1 MSSAEGADSDEGEKI
16 KMSQQQPGDILALT
30 TEENVSALTIE
41 KPGSADSSAVVG
53 DSGALLGLKW
63 KESGSVL
70 SGNGTEIGNEALSA
84 ALALRLVSW
93 KSVAEAKRVQK
104 EKDHDGGIQQEGQR
118 ADLQKEIAGLEK
130 ELGRVAF
137 AKEEWEKFNVS
148 NLSNNSYIKFGD
160 THMRVDVD
168 KWTLE
173 EEEQAEAARLQV
185 EHLLSTSGQ
194 HQPAAWTE
202 GSYYSAP
209 SVKYSEFLL
218 RSEGEKAASFAQL
231 DARERESYLDLLRA
245 DDRTA
250 FMKAVEKA
258 ENAAEVRREAEEAIR
273 IYGNKIQGQSQE
285 KPSCKWARWFM
296 SHSGRKTREFT
307 IPVAEFDGICGK
319 LEALDP
325 DQVGPEVDSALTRDD
340 GQLSEAAITFLVLF
354 CGFRGLHD
362 SLQPP
367 PSSSMLLSALQ
378 AARLNGELRVIAD
391 NNRVKRGWKHVK
403 SQLDVIS
410 IFGNTERKDRGAQVD
425 LNSTE
430 RNE

>member
-1 MSSAEGADSDEGEKI
+1 MSSAEGADRDEGEKI

-30 TEENVSALTIE
+30 TEENVSALTTE
-41 KPGSADSSAVVG
+41 KPVSADSSAVVG
-53 DSGALLGLKW
+53 DSVAILGLKW
-63 KESGSVL
+63 KECGSVL
-70 SGNGTEIGNEALSA
+70 SGNGTEIGNEALSV

-93 KSVAEAKRVQK
+93 KSLAEARRVQK
-104 EKDHDGGIQQEGQR
+104 GKGQEGGIQPVQR

-137 AKEEWEKFNVS
+137 AKEEWEKFNVT
-148 NLSNNSYIKFGD
+148 NLSNNSYIKLGD
-160 THMRVDVD
+160 TYLRVDVD

-173 EEEQAEAARLQV
+173 EEKQAEAARMQV

-194 HQPAAWTE
+194 HPAAWTE

-218 RSEGEKAASFAQL
+218 RSEDEKAASFAQL

-258 ENAAEVRREAEEAIR
+258 ENAAAVRREAEEAIR
-273 IYGNKIQGQSQE
+273 IYGNKIHGQSQE
-285 KPSCKWARWFM
+285 KPC
-296 SHSGRKTREFT
+296 GRKTREFT

-362 SLQPP
+362 SLQPQ
-367 PSSSMLLSALQ
+367 PSSRMLLSALQ
-378 AARLNGELRVIAD
+378 AARLNGDLRVISE
-391 NNRVKRGWKHVK
+391 NNGVKRGWKHVK
-403 SQLDVIS
+403 SRVKVVS
-410 IFGNTERKDRGAQVD
+410 IFGNSERKDRGAQVD

-430 RNE
+430 RNK